1 MRRKTFLPIVF
12 TLVLILVLS
21 GPVLASTVNNTG
33 VQIAQ
38 DGETLK
44 IGLLTDKSSALQA
57 YGYELSRGFEM
68 GLDYATEGTMEVAGR
83 PIEIVERDNAGDVDT
98 AIEDARILFEEEGVE
113 FLVGTVSSTV
123 TLNLQSFALEN
134 DVILMAGPAASPA
147 ITSDAFNVN
156 TFRVCRNT
164 FQDAFAISSFA
175 IEEFGPSYIILAADT
190 AFGTGTAAAF
200 DFALQARGA
209 SPIQDTIL
217 VAFDT
222 TDFTNPLT
230 EVLDSGADFVII
242 VWAGATGVT
251 LINQARDLGVF
262 DEMGLLQGTDTN
274 YHIAAGNLA
283 IADTAA
289 YIVYHYTLPD
299 NEINDWL
306 VEQSQERYEP
316 FLEAY
321 AAFYPGEGEVPGLFT
336 ECGFATAQAVV
347 AALEATEGDTLPE
360 AMIPALE
367 GLTWEGPK
375 GEYYIRPEDHQALQ
389 PMYIINYVDVAPEA
403 PFAYF
408 ELVQE
413 VSGEDSAPPCLA
425 PGRSSEE
432 LECPPAPDE

>member
-1 MRRKTFLPIVF
+1 MKRRTFLTIAFAV
-12 TLVLILVLS
+12 VLILALS
-21 GPVLASTVNNTG
+21 APVLASNVNTARQN
-33 VQIAQ
+33 VNQE
-38 DGETLK
+38 GEPLK

-57 YGYELSRGFEM
+57 YGYELSRGFEL
-68 GLDYATEGTMEVAGR
+68 GLDYATDGTMEVAGR
-83 PIEIVERDNAGDVDT
+83 PIEVVERDNAGDVDT
-98 AIEDARILFEEEGVE
+98 AIEDARILYEEEGVE
-113 FLVGTVSSTV
+113 VLVGTVSSTV
-123 TLNLQSFALEN
+123 TLNLQASAVEN
-134 DVILMAGPAASPA
+134 EIILMAGPAASPA
-147 ITSDAFNVN
+147 ITSDAFNEY

-175 IEEFGPSYIILAADT
+175 IEEFGPNYIIMAADT
-190 AFGTGTAAAF
+190 AFGVGTAAAF
-200 DFALQARGA
+200 DYALQARGA
-209 SPIQDTIL
+209 TPVQDTLL

-230 EVLDSGADFVII
+230 EVLESGADFVVI
-242 VWAGATGVT
+242 VWAGSTGVT

-283 IADTAA
+283 IEDTAA

-299 NEINDWL
+299 NEINDWM

-336 ECGFATAQAVV
+336 ECGFATAQALV
-347 AALEATEGDTLPE
+347 AALEATEGDTTPE

-375 GEYYIRPEDHQALQ
+375 GEYYMRPEDHQTLQ
-389 PMYIINYVDVAPEA
+389 PMYIINYVSAAPEA

-408 ELVQE
+408 ELIQE

-432 LECPPAPDE
+432 LECPPAADE